1 MEVLLKIDIS
11 LDFKCSLFLNIL
23 SFEISC
29 RKKHCKKREKF
40 HVIYSLIFVKNESE
54 SLLELYP
61 RFVKNAQENILK
73 D

>member
-1 MEVLLKIDIS
+1 MEVLLK
-11 LDFKCSLFLNIL
+11 LDLLTL
-23 SFEISC
+23 SC
-29 RKKHCKKREKF
+29 QKKHCKKREKF

-61 RFVKNAQENILK
+61 RLVKNAQGNILK